1 MKKFIKAL
9 TCLVFALLVCVTL
22 TACTKSPVDYKL
34 GMGVEV
40 SMASSKEAAGQV
52 DATVAAVL
60 LDKDGKIVSCRID
73 AVQNKATLA
82 DGVYTVTNLKT
93 KRELGDDYGMAKWG
107 KDMDMNGDGVVKE
120 WYDQANAFE
129 NYVVGMTAEEVKNI
143 KTSANAHGYQMATD
157 KALLDAGCTIQI
169 TDFIAAVYKACTD
182 EQGQTFQ
189 EQADAALTL
198 GVAATSFVDSGSF
211 NVSEE
216 DAEGS
221 LKMYS
226 DFAATVVL
234 DGKIVACL
242 NDAIQPE
249 VVFDKTGV
257 TGTNYRDTKRCLKE
271 AYGMSTY
278 GKDMD
283 MNGDGIVKEWFE
295 QSAAFSKY
303 VLGKTGEE
311 VKNLETK
318 ANAHGYQMSTDEA
331 LLTAG
336 CTIQITDIK
345 AVVAKAVANAR

>member
-22 TACTKSPVDYKL
+22 TACKKSPVDYKL

-40 SMASSKEAAGQV
+40 SLASSKEAAGQV

-60 LDKDGKIVSCRID
+60 LDKDGKIVSCRLD

-93 KRELGDDYGMAKWG
+93 KRELGDDYGMAKYG
-107 KDMDMNGDGVVKE
+107 KNMDMNGDGVVKE

-189 EQADAALTL
+189 EQADAALKL
-198 GVAATSFVDSGSF
+198 GVTAISTVDSSSK
-211 NVSEE
+211 NATDEA
-216 DAEGS
+216 AEA
-221 LKMYS
+221 LNMYC

-234 DGKIVACL
+234 NDKIVACL
-242 NDAIQPE
+242 NDAIQPKIA
-249 VVFDKTGV
+249 FDKKGV
-257 TGTNYRDTKRCLKE
+257 TTATFKDTKRCLKE
-271 AYGMSTY
+271 DYNMAKYGA
-278 GKDMD
+278 DN
-283 MNGDGIVKEWFE
+283 NGDGIVKEWYE

-303 VLGKTGEE
+303 VLGMTADQ

-318 ANAHGYQMSTDEA
+318 EVNAHQISTDEV
-331 LLTAG
+331 LLKAG
-336 CTIQITDIK
+336 CTMQITGIK